1 MRIGDQIRESVVFFG
16 YSDKKQKSGI
26 RCVGTGFLLEYDGV
40 QYLVTAKHL
49 SHSLG
54 RDPFLIRVN
63 RKDGTAENLPVDDV
77 DWTEHPDPTVD
88 VSAVPLTIED
98 QHKYEAD
105 CLGVGFLFQPGEF
118 DDLNIGVG
126 SATFTMG
133 LFQLLSGEKRNLT
146 IVHTGNI
153 AMLPR
158 DEKIPVVD
166 WTDPDGKRRLHVE
179 GYLVESLS
187 LRGLSGSPVFVH
199 TEINVDLRNFLM
211 RREVQAGI
219 ITASGKLLPTEEPVI
234 HVHRDAV
241 KLLGLWQGAWEAPP
255 DEVLAAQTGDDV
267 RVPVG
272 IGVVVPLDKIIEVLE
287 MPKLKDH
294 RDESKK
300 TDRSAAFSQN

>member
-1 MRIGDQIRESVVFFG
+1 VFFG
-16 YSDKKQKSGI
+16 YPDKTQKSGI
-26 RCVGTGFLLEYDGV
+26 LCVGTGFLLEYEGV

-63 RKDGTAENLPVDDV
+63 KDGTAENLPVDDV

-88 VSAVPLTIED
+88 VSMVPLTIED

-105 CLGVGFLFQPGEF
+105 CLGIGFLFQSGEF

-126 SATFTMG
+126 SATFKMG

-153 AMLPR
+153 AMMPG

-166 WTDPDGKRRLHVE
+166 WTDPDGKKRVHVE

-187 LRGLSGSPVFVH
+187 LRGLSGSPVFVR
-199 TEINVDLRNFLM
+199 TEINIDMRNVTLNP
-211 RREVQAGI
+211 EVTAGV
-219 ITASGKLLPTEEPVI
+219 ITVSGKILNVEPVI
-234 HVHRDAV
+234 HVHRNEV

-272 IGVVVPLDKIIEVLE
+272 IGVVVPQEKILEVLE
-287 MPKLKDH
+287 MPKLKVQ
-294 RDESKK
+294 RDEAKK
-300 TDRSAAFSQN
+300 ARRQPLAVKG